1 MNCVTSSSPSK
12 GLRTIHLLRSILFR
26 ALPWHAIP
34 ADSTLCLHHSFLTL
48 KSGTSQVS
56 HRALLRCH
64 AVAACSAIA
73 AEIPTGFHVACRTS
87 RWRSLI
93 YLLSYRWWNIMVW
106 KKCLQPCSPASPWL
120 LNNCKHGTFIL
131 FHYSFHFTAAPL
143 GFFILTFSSSTPV
156 VMNYIV
162 VFSKQHTQHY
172 VALALL

>member
-56 HRALLRCH
+56 DRAQLRCH

-106 KKCLQPCSPASPWL
+106 KKSLQPFSPTSPWV

-131 FHYSFHFTAAPL
+131 FLYSLHSRQRLWAFYSYL
-143 GFFILTFSSSTPV
+143 FIQHSSGYELHSG
-156 VMNYIV
+156 I
-162 VFSKQHTQHY
+162 
-172 VALALL
+172 L